1 MSNMEPSGSSGGS
14 RLPWLV
20 GGGCAGLLLLG
31 LAILGL
37 VVCGIGLLA
46 LGRQNQPAGRPAT
59 PAVRP
64 AGTPGIPGGGPG
76 GGGPAGGGPGGGPG
90 EPVAP
95 MPGGP
100 GGGPMGGGPQIGPGG
115 SSGMPPQGPSG
126 AAGGGGF
133 TLVQTGGYTCDVNAN
148 QCRPLTSGVGSTM
161 EVRSMGDRSIQVQF
175 PFGSLRVNPDCSLVD
190 QPGYT
195 LFPCPFFPGVQ
206 GFQGIMVSAQGAQPI
221 YTPFQYAL
229 IDTDFDQDGV
239 VNEPGYYS
247 HSSGSLA
254 FEAYREDRTL
264 KFAGY
269 IVDTGNYT
277 YLYVF
282 TYAAR

>member
-1 MSNMEPSGSSGGS
+1 MSNMGSSGS
-14 RLPWLV
+14 RLPLVV

-31 LAILGL
+31 LALVGLG
-37 VVCGIGLLA
+37 VCA
-46 LGRQNQPAGRPAT
+46 LGVVALSRGQGPQPVRPAT

-64 AGTPGIPGGGPG
+64 TGVPGGQTAPQPG
-76 GGGPAGGGPGGGPG
+76 GTTGMPSGGGPAGGGPAGG
-90 EPVAP
+90 
-95 MPGGP
+95 
-100 GGGPMGGGPQIGPGG
+100 
-115 SSGMPPQGPSG
+115 
-126 AAGGGGF
+126 AGGGGF

-148 QCRPLTSGVGSTM
+148 QCRPLTSGTGSAIQ
-161 EVRSMGDRSIQVQF
+161 VQALGDGSIQVHF
-175 PFGSLRVNPDCSLVD
+175 PFGGLRVNRDCSLVD

-195 LFPCPFFPGVQ
+195 LFPCPFFPNVQ
-206 GFQGIMVSAQGAQPI
+206 GFQGLLVTPQGAQPI
-221 YTPFQYAL
+221 NTPFQYAL
-229 IDTDFDQDGV
+229 IDMDFDQDGI

-254 FEAYREDRTL
+254 FEAYREDGTL

-282 TYAAR
+282 TYQAR

>member
-1 MSNMEPSGSSGGS
+1 MSNIGPSGSSGS
-14 RLPWLV
+14 RLPLVV

-31 LAILGL
+31 LAL
-37 VVCGIGLLA
+37 IGLGMCA
-46 LGRQNQPAGRPAT
+46 LGVAALSRGQGQQPVRPAT
-59 PAVRP
+59 PVVRP
-64 AGTPGIPGGGPG
+64 VGTPGIPGGGPG
-76 GGGPAGGGPGGGPG
+76 GGGPMGGGPTGGGPQGGPGGPVGPAPGGTTGMPLGG
-90 EPVAP
+90 EPS
-95 MPGGP
+95 GGTT
-100 GGGPMGGGPQIGPGG
+100 
-115 SSGMPPQGPSG
+115 
-126 AAGGGGF
+126 GGGF

-148 QCRPLTSGVGSTM
+148 QCRPLTSGTGSAIR
-161 EVRSMGDRSIQVQF
+161 VQALGDGTIGIQF
-175 PFGSLRVNPDCSLVD
+175 PFATIRVQRDCSLVD

-206 GFQGIMVSAQGAQPI
+206 SFQGILVTSQGAQPI

-229 IDTDFDQDGV
+229 IDMDFDQDEI

-254 FEAYREDRTL
+254 FEAYREDGTL

-269 IVDTGNYT
+269 IVDSGNYT

-282 TYAAR
+282 TYQAR

>member
-1 MSNMEPSGSSGGS
+1 MSNMGSSGS
-14 RLPWLV
+14 RLPLVV

-31 LAILGL
+31 LALIGLGVCGL
-37 VVCGIGLLA
+37 VVAAMSRGQGP
-46 LGRQNQPAGRPAT
+46 QPIRPAT

-64 AGTPGIPGGGPG
+64 VGTPGAPSGGPS
-76 GGGPAGGGPGGGPG
+76 GGGPGGGPVAPAPSPGMGG
-90 EPVAP
+90 EP
-95 MPGGP
+95 MGGGLQGGP
-100 GGGPMGGGPQIGPGG
+100 GGPVAPAPGG
-115 SSGMPPQGPSG
+115 TAGMPPEGPSGG

-133 TLVQTGGYTCDVNAN
+133 TLVQTGGYTCDLNAN
-148 QCRPLTSGVGSTM
+148 QCRPLTSGVGSAVQ
-161 EVRSMGDRSIQVQF
+161 VRALGDGSIQVQF
-175 PFGSLRVNPDCSLVD
+175 PFGGLRVNRDCSLVD

-195 LFPCPFFPGVQ
+195 LFPCPFFPNVQ
-206 GFQGIMVSAQGAQPI
+206 GFQGLLVTSQGAQPMN
-221 YTPFQYAL
+221 TPFQYAL

-254 FEAYREDRTL
+254 FEAYREDGTL

>member
-1 MSNMEPSGSSGGS
+1 MSSMESSGSSGGS
-14 RLPWLV
+14 RLPLLV
-20 GGGCAGLLLLG
+20 GGGCAGLLFLG

-37 VVCGIGLLA
+37 VICGVGALA
-46 LGRQNQPAGRPAT
+46 LRGQNQHPVRPAT

-64 AGTPGIPGGGPG
+64 AGTPGVSGGGPS
-76 GGGPAGGGPGGGPG
+76 GGGPGGGP
-90 EPVAP
+90 VAP
-95 MPGGP
+95 APSPGA
-100 GGGPMGGGPQIGPGG
+100 GGGPMGGGPQGGPGG
-115 SSGMPPQGPSG
+115 PVAPAP
-126 AAGGGGF
+126 GGTAGGF

-148 QCRPLTSGVGSTM
+148 QCQPLTSGAGSAIQ
-161 EVRSMGDRSIQVQF
+161 VRALGDGSIQVQF
-175 PFGSLRVNPDCSLVD
+175 PFGGLRVNRDCSLVD

-195 LFPCPFFPGVQ
+195 LFPCPFFPNVQ
-206 GFQGIMVSAQGAQPI
+206 GFQGLLVTAQGAQPI
-221 YTPFQYAL
+221 HTPFQYAL

-239 VNEPGYYS
+239 VNEPGYFS
-247 HSSGSLA
+247 HSSGSMA
-254 FEAYREDRTL
+254 FEAYREDGTL